1 MWGTEGQAEAITIAE
16 SELPTKEEGALFIRA
31 IQAHLGNLLQT
42 SKGQVRQF
50 LREVWQEAKARERA
64 DRRIL
69 QEDY

>member
-1 MWGTEGQAEAITIAE
+1 MSVTAGQDEVIRIAE
-16 SELPTKEEGALFIRA
+16 NELPKEEGRLFLRA
-31 IQAHLGNLLQT
+31 AQAHLGNLLQT
-42 SKGQVRQF
+42 SQGQVRQF